1 MKEVKPGS
9 FIYEQEFAISLDTCD
24 AIIQMFEDHPEQ
36 QVQGI
41 TASGIDLDRKRSID
55 LDMGG
60 LPHWADLDLIL
71 FNSLS
76 EMLTDFP
83 HQEWITGHNIGD
95 SGYLLKRYGAG
106 DFYKPHFDNDGERLM
121 GRQMVV
127 IWYLNATFDGG
138 CTTFPGQDVE
148 IVPKAGK
155 AVMFPPFWTHMHEG
169 QTVVGGT
176 KYIATT
182 WLSTSW
188 QN

>member
-9 FIYEQEFAISLDTCD
+9 FIYEQEDAISHETC
-24 AIIQMFEDHPEQ
+24 AEIIQMFEDHPEQ

-41 TASGIDLDRKRSID
+41 TASGIDLDKKRSID

-60 LPHWADLDLIL
+60 LPHWEQLDGVL

-76 EMLTDFP
+76 GVLADYP
-83 HQEWITGHNIGD
+83 HQEWIAGRNIGD
-95 SGYLLKRYGAG
+95 SGYLLKRYDAG
-106 DFYKPHFDNDGERLM
+106 NFYKLHFDSDGKTLA

-127 IWYLNATFDGG
+127 IWYLNDDFDGG
-138 CTTFPGQDVE
+138 YTAFPQQDVE

-155 AVMFPPFWTHMHEG
+155 IVTFPPFWTHMHEG
-169 QTVVGGT
+169 QTVLNGT

-182 WLSTSW
+182 WLSTEW
-188 QN
+188 PN